1 MPSYV
6 ARAGLRVDAAVAD
19 FIETSVLAGTGVAPH
34 SFWYG
39 YAGLLADLAP
49 ENRHLLQQRA
59 VLQAQID
66 TWLSARKGQ
75 LHDPVAWRAFL
86 TEIGYLVPEGP
97 DFSIATDPVDPEIAT
112 LAGPQLVVPLSNAR
126 FALNA
131 ANARWGSLYDA
142 LYSSDALGA
151 KPDSAALDAE
161 RAADVVAWSAGF
173 LDKAVPL
180 LGASHVGAQGYSV
193 EGSALAVHTADGR
206 VVALENPAQFI
217 GTGEQGDRRLI
228 LLRNHGLH
236 IILGFD
242 PRHPVGAK
250 HAAGLCDVELE
261 SALSVIQDCE
271 DSVTAVDAADK
282 LALYR
287 NWLGLMRGDLS
298 ETMVKNGKTIHR
310 RLNLDRAFVTPDG
323 ATTSLPGRAV
333 MLVRN
338 VGHLMTTDAVLCD
351 NQETPEGMLDA
362 MVTVACAL
370 HDLGRETGQ
379 RNSRSGSVYVVKP
392 KMHGPEE
399 VAFADRLFAR
409 VEDILGLARNTVKL
423 GVMDEER
430 RTSVN
435 LRECIRAVKHRLVF
449 INTGFL
455 DRTGDEIHSCMQAGP
470 VVPKAEM
477 KDMAW
482 LAAYEAGNVDAGL
495 ATGLR
500 GHGQIGKGMWAKPD
514 AMAEMLAV
522 KAAHPLAGASTAWVP
537 SPTAATLH
545 AIHYH
550 QVDVAARQIAL
561 QSRQR
566 ASLDALLTPPLLVG
580 RILSAAQINHEVDLN
595 CQSILGYVVR
605 WVDQGIGCSKVPDI
619 DNVALMEDRATL
631 RISAQFL
638 ANWLL
643 HGLISVAEIDASL
656 HSMALRVDD
665 QNAGDPAYQPM
676 APGFDGVAF
685 LAARDLILQGAAQPS
700 GNTEPLLHRAR
711 RVAKAAISI
720 E

>member
-6 ARAGLRVDAAVAD
+6 PRAGLRVDAALAN
-19 FIETSVLAGTGVAPH
+19 FIETSVLEGTGVAAQC
-34 SFWYG
+34 FWQG
-39 YAGLLADLAP
+39 YADLLADLVP
-49 ENRHLLQQRA
+49 ENRRLLQMRA
-59 VLQAQID
+59 GLQSQID
-66 TWLSARKGQ
+66 AWLSARKGHV
-75 LHDPVAWRAFL
+75 HDPVAWRAFL
-86 TEIGYLVPEGP
+86 TKIGYLVPEGA
-97 DFSIATDPVDPEIAT
+97 DFSIATGPVDPEIAT

-131 ANARWGSLYDA
+131 ANGRWGSLYDA

-151 KPDSAALDAE
+151 KPDTAALDAK
-161 RAADVVAWSAGF
+161 RAAEVVAWTAGF

-180 LGASHVGAQGYSV
+180 LGGSHLGARAYSLA
-193 EGSALAVHTADGR
+193 GTALAIHTSDGR
-206 VVALENPAQFI
+206 VVALESPAQFI
-217 GTGEQGDRRLI
+217 GTGQQGGRRLI

-236 IILGFD
+236 IILGID
-242 PRHPVGAK
+242 PNHPVGAK
-250 HAAGLCDVELE
+250 TASGLCDVELE

-310 RLNLDRAFVTPDG
+310 RLNPDRAFATPVG
-323 ATTSLPGRAV
+323 AAISLPGRAV

-338 VGHLMTTDAVLCD
+338 VGHLMTTDAVLWED
-351 NQETPEGMLDA
+351 QETPEGMLDA

-370 HDLGRETGQ
+370 HDLARETGQ
-379 RNSRSGSVYVVKP
+379 RNSRAGSVYVVKP

-423 GVMDEER
+423 GLMDEER

-435 LRECIRAVKHRLVF
+435 LRECIRAVKDRLVF

-477 KDMAW
+477 KDMPW
-482 LAAYEAGNVDAGL
+482 LAAYEVGNVDAGL

-500 GHGQIGKGMWAKPD
+500 GHGQIGKGMWAKPN
-514 AMAEMLAV
+514 AMAEMLAI

-550 QVDVAARQIAL
+550 QVDVAARQTEL

-566 ASLDALLTPPLLVG
+566 ASLDALLTPPLLAG
-580 RILSAAQINHEVDLN
+580 RNLSAAQINHEVDLN

-619 DNVALMEDRATL
+619 DNIALMEDRATL

-643 HGLISVAEIDASL
+643 HGLISLAQIEASL
-656 HSMALRVDD
+656 QSMALRVDG
-665 QNAGDPAYQPM
+665 QNADDPAYQPM
-676 APGFDGVAF
+676 APGLDGPAF
-685 LAARDLILQGAAQPS
+685 LAARDLILQGATQPS
-700 GNTEPLLHRAR
+700 GYTEPLLHRAR
-711 RVAKAAISI
+711 RVAKSTISPQ
-720 E
+720 